1 MVPMIKALVRAVSQ
15 LSDPTVSRV
24 VWRSVVGA
32 ILGFLTM
39 AGLVWVLL
47 FQTRLT
53 DYPWLDNTI
62 DVLGGLAV
70 FGLAYLFF
78 PAVVVAISSLLLE
91 RVAKAVERR
100 YYPGLPP
107 AHGQSLWTEIFGAL
121 RFVVVVVALNLLVL
135 PAYLIPGVN
144 LMIFYVLN
152 GYLLSREYF
161 ELVAL
166 RRMTPQSAR
175 IMRKAHTAKLFAA
188 GVIVAF
194 FSTIPLVN
202 LLVPVVATAFMVHIF
217 QGLTGNLQ
225 RTTKE

>member
-1 MVPMIKALVRAVSQ
+1 MIKALTRAISQ
-15 LSDPTVSRV
+15 LSDPAISRV
-24 VWRSVVGA
+24 VWRSIAGA
-32 ILGFLTM
+32 ILGFLTL
-39 AGLVWVLL
+39 AGLVWILL

-78 PAVVVAISSLLLE
+78 PAVVVAISGLLLE
-91 RVAKAVERR
+91 RVANAVERR

-121 RFVVVVVALNLLVL
+121 RFLVVVVALNLLVL

-225 RTTKE
+225 RTAK

>member
-1 MVPMIKALVRAVSQ
+1 MVPMIKALTRAISQ
-15 LSDPTVSRV
+15 LSDPAISRV

-32 ILGFLTM
+32 ILGFLTL
-39 AGLVWVLL
+39 AGMVWILL

-53 DYPWLDNTI
+53 DYAWLDSTI

-78 PAVVVAISSLLLE
+78 PAVVAAISGLLLE
-91 RVAKAVERR
+91 RVANAVERR

-107 AHGQSLWTEIFGAL
+107 AHGQGLWTEIFGAL
-121 RFVVVVVALNLLVL
+121 RFLVVVVTLNLLVL

-225 RTTKE
+225 RTAK

>member
-1 MVPMIKALVRAVSQ
+1 MIKALVRAVSQ
-15 LSDPTVSRV
+15 LSDPAVSRV

-91 RVAKAVERR
+91 RVAEAVERR

-121 RFVVVVVALNLLVL
+121 RFVAVVVALNLLVL

>member
-1 MVPMIKALVRAVSQ
+1 MVPMIKALTRAISQ
-15 LSDPTVSRV
+15 LSDPAISRV
-24 VWRSVVGA
+24 VWRSIAGA
-32 ILGFLTM
+32 ILGFLTL
-39 AGLVWVLL
+39 AGLVWILL

-78 PAVVVAISSLLLE
+78 PAVVVAISGLLLE
-91 RVAKAVERR
+91 RVANAVERR

-107 AHGQSLWTEIFGAL
+107 AHGQSLWAEIFGAL
-121 RFVVVVVALNLLVL
+121 RFLVVVVALNLLVL

-225 RTTKE
+225 RTAK

>member
-1 MVPMIKALVRAVSQ
+1 MIKALVRAVSQ